1 MSDNFCPN
9 LTLTGYGA
17 LTECVGL
24 DSCPSLLDSSQ
35 APANQTLPC
44 GFDEDKNLMKIC
56 CPADLVDTSS
66 KEDISQ
72 KPRFPNTFAQARK
85 VEDITPMCQKWKQNG
100 ACALDRHFNDTYLN
114 NSAGEVKSRDMFSF
128 MVKAC
133 MSSCGWAPEGGRS
146 VNHHYQF
153 GILDHA

>member
-9 LTLTGYGA
+9 LTLPGYGA
-17 LTECVGL
+17 LIECVTL
-24 DSCPSLLDSSQ
+24 DSCPALLDSSQ

-56 CPADLVDTSS
+56 CPADLVDTAS

-72 KPRFPNTFAQARK
+72 KPRFPNPLGEARK
-85 VEDITPMCQKWKQNG
+85 VEDLTPMCQKWKQSG
-100 ACALDRHFNDTYLN
+100 ACALDRHFNDSYLN
-114 NSAGEVKSRDMFSF
+114 NSAGEVKSSDMFSF

-133 MSSCGWAPEGGRS
+133 MSSCGWAPRGGTY
-146 VNHHYQF
+146 V
-153 GILDHA
+153 LC

>member
-9 LTLTGYGA
+9 LTLPGYGA
-17 LTECVGL
+17 LIECVTL
-24 DSCPSLLDSSQ
+24 DSCPALLDSSQ

-66 KEDISQ
+66 EEDISQ
-72 KPRFPNTFAQARK
+72 KPRFPDTQGQARR
-85 VEDITPMCQKWKQNG
+85 VEDMTPMCQKWKQNG
-100 ACALDRHFNDTYLN
+100 ACALDRHFHESTN
-114 NSAGEVKSRDMFSF
+114 NSAGEVKSSDMFSF

-133 MSSCGWAPEGGRS
+133 MSSCGWAPRGITS
-146 VNHHYQF
+146 VNYF
-153 GILDHA
+153 LTILE